1 MNTDSIHLHV
11 AQLPHVHVCM
21 YDVAKSFD
29 GYGPIR
35 AVAVH
40 LHKLLSNKKSQRKSA
55 SKVKAVADNYYHILI
70 LQ

>member
-1 MNTDSIHLHV
+1 MLLNSPMYI
-11 AQLPHVHVCM
+11 AICM

-29 GYGPIR
+29 GCGPIR

-40 LHKLLSNKKSQRKSA
+40 LHKLLSNNKSQRKSA
-55 SKVKAVADNYYHILI
+55 SEVKAVADNYYYILI